1 MKIVLAY
8 SGGLDTSAIIPWLK
22 ENYENAEIYA
32 FVADVGQDRSDLEGI
47 EQKAIYSGAKECKV
61 VDLKEEFIKNYIY
74 PTIFTGAMYEGVYLL
89 GTSMARPVIAKAMVE
104 YALSVGADAIA
115 HGATGKGNDQV
126 RFEYTINA
134 LAPLLKIIAP
144 WRVWSM
150 KSRGDLLDYLASKNI
165 KTTASK
171 EKIYSKDAN
180 LWHVSTEGGMLEDPA
195 NSYDSDSFVGDVLN
209 SPNEIEKVKL
219 SFEKGYLVAI
229 NDEKVGLLDGLDK
242 LNKLGLKHAIGR
254 VDMVENRLVGLKS
267 RGCYETPGGTILNTA
282 IRALEQ
288 LVLDRDSLKLRISL
302 GHEMSYLVYDGK
314 WFSTTLK
321 AICKA
326 CEVFSDELCGDVV
339 MELYKGSCMA
349 VSKSSKNSIYSA
361 EFVTFDEDEVYNQFD
376 AEGFIKLFSLPAKI
390 KALKK
395 K

>member
-22 ENYENAEIYA
+22 ENYENPEIYA
-32 FVADVGQDRSDLEGI
+32 FVADVGQDKSDLDGVDE
-47 EQKAIYSGAKECKV
+47 KAIYSGAKECKV
-61 VDLKEEFIKNYIY
+61 ADLKEEFIKNYIY
-74 PTIFTGAMYEGVYLL
+74 PTIFTGAMYEGTYLL
-89 GTSMARPVIAKAMVE
+89 GTSMARPVIAKALVE
-104 YALSVGADAIA
+104 YALSIGADAIA

-134 LAPLLKIIAP
+134 LAPHLKIIAP
-144 WRVWSM
+144 WRIWTM

-165 KTTASK
+165 KTTASR

-180 LWHVSTEGGMLEDPA
+180 IWHVSTEGGMLENPA
-195 NSYDSDSFVGDVLN
+195 NPYDSDSFASDILKT
-209 SPNEIEKVKL
+209 PNEMQRVKL

-229 NDEKVGLLDGLDK
+229 DGEKVGLVDGLNK
-242 LNKLGLKHAIGR
+242 LNELGLKHAIGR
-254 VDMVENRLVGLKS
+254 LDIVENRLVGLKS

-314 WFSTTLK
+314 WFSPTLK

-326 CEVFSDELCGDVV
+326 CEVFSSELSGDVV
-339 MELYKGSCMA
+339 MEFYKGSCVA
-349 VSKSSKNSIYSA
+349 ISKVSQNSLYDE
-361 EFVTFDEDEVYNQFD
+361 EFVTFDKDEVYNQFD
-376 AEGFIKLFSLPAKI
+376 ADGFIRLFSLPAKI
-390 KALKK
+390 RALKK